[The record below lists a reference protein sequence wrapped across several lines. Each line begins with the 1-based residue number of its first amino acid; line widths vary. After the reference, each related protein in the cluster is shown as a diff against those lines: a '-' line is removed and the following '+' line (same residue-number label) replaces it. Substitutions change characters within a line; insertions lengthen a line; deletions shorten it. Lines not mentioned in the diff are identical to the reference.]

1 MCPGGVVVA
10 AASEENT
17 IVTNGMSYRA
27 RNGTNANAAY
37 VVSVGPNDF
46 SGNHPLAG
54 IAYQRRLEQRCY
66 QEGMRYA
73 APVQR
78 LGDFLNHT
86 PSSSAGRIKPS
97 YTGEV
102 IYTDLHHILPE
113 PVANGIKASVS
124 AFDRKLKG
132 FLDPD
137 AIMTAAE
144 TRTSSP
150 VRIVRGEDL
159 QSVSTAGLF
168 PAGEGAGYAGGI
180 MSAAVDGIRVA
191 EQIIKDY
198 SR

>member
-1 MCPGGVVVA
+1 
-10 AASEENT
+10 
-17 IVTNGMSYRA
+17 
-27 RNGTNANAAY
+27 
-37 VVSVGPNDF
+37 
-46 SGNHPLAG
+46 
-54 IAYQRRLEQRCY
+54 
-66 QEGMRYA
+66 MRYA

-150 VRIVRGEDL
+150 VRIVRGKTCNQSPLRGCFL
-159 QSVSTAGLF
+159 QVKARATQ
-168 PAGEGAGYAGGI
+168 
-180 MSAAVDGIRVA
+180 AA
-191 EQIIKDY
+191 
-198 SR
+198 S